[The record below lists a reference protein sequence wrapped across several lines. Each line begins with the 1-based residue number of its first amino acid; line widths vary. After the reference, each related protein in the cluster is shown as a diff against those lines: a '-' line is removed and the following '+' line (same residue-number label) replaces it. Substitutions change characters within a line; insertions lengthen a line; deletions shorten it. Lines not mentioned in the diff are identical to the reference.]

1 MLTQLLSELK
11 TDLTLPKCLQIVG
24 FLKRMQ
30 AFSTLELK
38 LKFLQIRDSWFKEI
52 IAAIPRNDPYQHLI
66 KTIELTRV
74 NLFNIITQYKA
85 LFDDESDTR
94 DTDTMIHLMFTSWI
108 HEKVEDFLKTL
119 ETDLISSNS
128 NLMDIGSVLGQC
140 MYFGVSFSRIGVDFR
155 AQCAPIFVKTIS
167 RYLNTSV
174 IKATKQFEND
184 METFTLINKDIVPFK
199 RHLKS
204 SEETTIPQ
212 DEKDYAPPESL
223 LDFEPL
229 ALYCNALINIFNEL
243 RSCAPIAVLQSFVQ
257 SLENSLESISKAIL
271 SFYRS
276 EQQAFGMKEKENF
289 LKMCTC
295 FSFELIPYIQSC
307 LHLVFPPKNH
317 IAGSLESIS
326 TLKAE
331 KVLET
336 IDHLLPDKISSTKI

>member
-38 LKFLQIRDSWFKEI
+38 LKFLQIRDNWFKEI
-52 IAAIPRNDPYQHLI
+52 LAAILKNDPYHHLI

-94 DTDTMIHLMFTSWI
+94 DTATMIHLMFSSWI

-119 ETDLISSNS
+119 EADLISSNC

-155 AQCAPIFVKTIS
+155 AQCAPIFIKAIS

-199 RHLKS
+199 RHFKTNEDS
-204 SEETTIPQ
+204 MGSH

-243 RSCAPIAVLQSFVQ
+243 KRVIQKSVLK
-257 SLENSLESISKAIL
+257 I
-271 SFYRS
+271 
-276 EQQAFGMKEKENF
+276 F
-289 LKMCTC
+289 LKC
-295 FSFELIPYIQSC
+295 
-307 LHLVFPPKNH
+307 VFMP
-317 IAGSLESIS
+317 GSTTSS
-326 TLKAE
+326 G
-331 KVLET
+331 
-336 IDHLLPDKISSTKI
+336 LL

>member
-24 FLKRMQ
+24 FLRRMQ
-30 AFSTLELK
+30 AFSTPELK

-52 IAAIPRNDPYQHLI
+52 LAAIPKNDSYQHLI

-85 LFDDESDTR
+85 LFDESDTR
-94 DTDTMIHLMFTSWI
+94 DTNTMIHLMFSSWI
-108 HEKVEDFLKTL
+108 HDKIEDFLKTL
-119 ETDLISSNS
+119 ENDLSSSNC

-155 AQCAPIFVKTIS
+155 VQCAPIFIKAINK
-167 RYLNTSV
+167 YLSMS
-174 IKATKQFEND
+174 IMKATKQFEND

-204 SEETTIPQ
+204 SEDSSQQE
-212 DEKDYAPPESL
+212 DYSPPESL

-243 RSCAPIAVLQSFVQ
+243 KSCAPISVLQSFVLLLEV
-257 SLENSLESISKAIL
+257 SLENVSKAIL

-276 EQQAFGMKEKENF
+276 EQQAFGIKEKENF
-289 LKMCTC
+289 LKMCTS
-295 FSFELIPYIQSC
+295 FSFELIPYIQLC
-307 LHLVFPPKNH
+307 VHLIFPPKNH

-326 TLKAE
+326 TLKTE
-331 KVLET
+331 KILES
-336 IDHLLPDKISSTKI
+336 IEHLLPDKNLSTKI